1 MGILKD
7 CINKKKIDSTPVWF
21 MRQAGRYLP
30 EFREIRSK
38 NTDFINLCLNPELS
52 KEITLQPLKRF
63 KIDAAIIF
71 SDILLIPYALGQELK
86 FVKNLG
92 PQLGELDIEKI
103 INTSDNEIQN
113 KLNPVY
119 QLINITSKDSSM
131 NNRDL
136 IGFIGATWTL
146 FVYMLNRTSPKKKVD
161 ENIFNTPDQKKIFE
175 KIIATQKLH
184 IKNQIDNGA
193 SLIQIFDSW
202 AGLLTEDKYEKYIYQ
217 PTIEL
222 VEYVK
227 SLGVQ
232 VICFPRGIK
241 SYKEF
246 CDIVKP
252 SAINIDY
259 ETDPKNIADNINIP
273 IQGGM
278 NPAHL
283 LLEEDKML
291 KSARNYLEIF
301 KNHNYIFNLG
311 HGVVPETNPER
322 IKKLVDF
329 VKGYK

>member
-92 PQLGELDIEKI
+92 PQLGELNIEKI
-103 INTSDNEIQN
+103 ISTSDNEIRN

-131 NNRDL
+131 NNKDL

-273 IQGGM
+273 VQGGM

-301 KNHNYIFNLG
+301 RNHNYIFNLG

>member
-92 PQLGELDIEKI
+92 PQLGELNIERI

-119 QLINITSKDSSM
+119 QLINITSKDSTM
-131 NNRDL
+131 NNKDL

-161 ENIFNTPDQKKIFE
+161 ENIFNNPDQKKIFK

-227 SLGVQ
+227 SLGVE

-291 KSARNYLEIF
+291 RSARNYLEIF
-301 KNHNYIFNLG
+301 RNHNYIFNLG
-311 HGVVPETNPER
+311 HGVVPETNPET

>member
-92 PQLGELDIEKI
+92 PQLGELNIERI

-119 QLINITSKDSSM
+119 QLINITSKDSTM
-131 NNRDL
+131 NNKDL

-161 ENIFNTPDQKKIFE
+161 ENIFNNPDQKKIFK

-291 KSARNYLEIF
+291 RSARNYLEIF
-301 KNHNYIFNLG
+301 RNHNYIFNLG
-311 HGVVPETNPER
+311 HGVVPETNPET

>member
-92 PQLGELDIEKI
+92 PQLGELNIEKI
-103 INTSDNEIQN
+103 ISTSDNEIRN

-301 KNHNYIFNLG
+301 RNHNYIFNLG

>member
-92 PQLGELDIEKI
+92 PQLGELNIERI

-161 ENIFNTPDQKKIFE
+161 ENIFNNPDQKKIFE

-259 ETDPKNIADNINIP
+259 ETDPKNIAENINIP

>member
-92 PQLGELDIEKI
+92 PQLGELNIEKI

-131 NNRDL
+131 NNKDL

-161 ENIFNTPDQKKIFE
+161 ENIFNNPDQKKIFK

-227 SLGVQ
+227 SLGVE

-301 KNHNYIFNLG
+301 RNHNYIFNLG
-311 HGVVPETNPER
+311 HGVVPETNPET

>member
-92 PQLGELDIEKI
+92 PQLGELNIEKI

-131 NNRDL
+131 NNKDL

-146 FVYMLNRTSPKKKVD
+146 FVYMFQWVIYKYFNELRIVTKSTVYLYKVSHV
-161 ENIFNTPDQKKIFE
+161 NF
-175 KIIATQKLH
+175 
-184 IKNQIDNGA
+184 
-193 SLIQIFDSW
+193 
-202 AGLLTEDKYEKYIYQ
+202 
-217 PTIEL
+217 
-222 VEYVK
+222 
-227 SLGVQ
+227 
-232 VICFPRGIK
+232 
-241 SYKEF
+241 
-246 CDIVKP
+246 
-252 SAINIDY
+252 
-259 ETDPKNIADNINIP
+259 
-273 IQGGM
+273 
-278 NPAHL
+278 
-283 LLEEDKML
+283 
-291 KSARNYLEIF
+291 
-301 KNHNYIFNLG
+301 
-311 HGVVPETNPER
+311 
-322 IKKLVDF
+322 
-329 VKGYK
+329 

>member
-92 PQLGELDIEKI
+92 PQLGELNIEKI

-161 ENIFNTPDQKKIFE
+161 ENIFNNPDQKKIFE

-301 KNHNYIFNLG
+301 RNHNYIFNLG

>member
-92 PQLGELDIEKI
+92 PQLGELNIEKI

-131 NNRDL
+131 NNKDL

-161 ENIFNTPDQKKIFE
+161 ENIFNNPDQKKIFK

-301 KNHNYIFNLG
+301 RNHNYIFNLG

>member
-92 PQLGELDIEKI
+92 PQLGKLDIEKI

-161 ENIFNTPDQKKIFE
+161 ENIFNNPDQKKIFE

-273 IQGGM
+273 VQGGM

-301 KNHNYIFNLG
+301 RNHNYIFNLG

>member
-92 PQLGELDIEKI
+92 PQLGELNIEKI
-103 INTSDNEIQN
+103 ISTSDNEIRN

-161 ENIFNTPDQKKIFE
+161 ENIFNNPDQKKIFE

-273 IQGGM
+273 VQGGM

-301 KNHNYIFNLG
+301 RNHNYIFNLG

>member
-92 PQLGELDIEKI
+92 PQLGELNIEKI

-131 NNRDL
+131 NNKDL

-301 KNHNYIFNLG
+301 RNHNYIFNLG

>member
-92 PQLGELDIEKI
+92 PQLGELNIEKI

-161 ENIFNTPDQKKIFE
+161 ENIFNNPDQKKIFE

-273 IQGGM
+273 VQGGM

-301 KNHNYIFNLG
+301 RNHNYIFNLG

>member
-92 PQLGELDIEKI
+92 PQLGELNIERI

-131 NNRDL
+131 NNKDL

-161 ENIFNTPDQKKIFE
+161 ENIFNNPDQKKIFE

-291 KSARNYLEIF
+291 RSARNYLEIF
-301 KNHNYIFNLG
+301 RNHNYIFNLG
-311 HGVVPETNPER
+311 HGVVPETNPET

>member
-1 MGILKD
+1 
-7 CINKKKIDSTPVWF
+7 
-21 MRQAGRYLP
+21 
-30 EFREIRSK
+30 
-38 NTDFINLCLNPELS
+38 
-52 KEITLQPLKRF
+52 
-63 KIDAAIIF
+63 
-71 SDILLIPYALGQELK
+71 
-86 FVKNLG
+86 
-92 PQLGELDIEKI
+92 
-103 INTSDNEIQN
+103 
-113 KLNPVY
+113 
-119 QLINITSKDSSM
+119 M

-161 ENIFNTPDQKKIFE
+161 ENIFNNPDQKKIFE

-301 KNHNYIFNLG
+301 RNHNYIFNLG

>member
-131 NNRDL
+131 NNKDL

-273 IQGGM
+273 VQGGM

-301 KNHNYIFNLG
+301 RNHNYIFNLG

>member
-161 ENIFNTPDQKKIFE
+161 ENIFNNPDQKKIFE

-259 ETDPKNIADNINIP
+259 ETDPKKIADNINIP
-273 IQGGM
+273 VQGGM

-301 KNHNYIFNLG
+301 RNHNYIFNLG

>member
-92 PQLGELDIEKI
+92 PQLGELNIEKI

-119 QLINITSKDSSM
+119 QLINITSKDSTM
-131 NNRDL
+131 NNKDL

-161 ENIFNTPDQKKIFE
+161 ENIFNNPDQKKIFK

-227 SLGVQ
+227 SLGVE

-291 KSARNYLEIF
+291 RSARNYLEIF
-301 KNHNYIFNLG
+301 RNHNYIFNLG
-311 HGVVPETNPER
+311 HGVVPETNPET

>member
-92 PQLGELDIEKI
+92 PQLGELNIEKI
-103 INTSDNEIQN
+103 ISTSDNEIRN

-131 NNRDL
+131 NNKDL

-301 KNHNYIFNLG
+301 RNHNYIFNLG

>member
-92 PQLGELDIEKI
+92 PQLGELNIERI

-119 QLINITSKDSSM
+119 QLINITSKDSTM
-131 NNRDL
+131 NNKDL

-161 ENIFNTPDQKKIFE
+161 ENIFNNPDQKKIFK

-227 SLGVQ
+227 SLGVE

-301 KNHNYIFNLG
+301 RNHNYIFNLG
-311 HGVVPETNPER
+311 HGVVPETNPET

>member
-92 PQLGELDIEKI
+92 PQLGELNIEKI
-103 INTSDNEIQN
+103 ISTSDNEIQN

-131 NNRDL
+131 NNKDL

-301 KNHNYIFNLG
+301 RNHNYIFNLG

>member
-92 PQLGELDIEKI
+92 PQLGELNIEKI
-103 INTSDNEIQN
+103 ISTSDNEIQN

-131 NNRDL
+131 NNKDL

-161 ENIFNTPDQKKIFE
+161 ENIFNNPDQKKIFE

-259 ETDPKNIADNINIP
+259 ETDPKNIAENINIP

-301 KNHNYIFNLG
+301 RNHNYIFNLG

>member
-92 PQLGELDIEKI
+92 PQLGELNIEKI
-103 INTSDNEIQN
+103 ISTSDNEIQN

-131 NNRDL
+131 NNKDL

-161 ENIFNTPDQKKIFE
+161 ENIFNNPDQKKIFE

-301 KNHNYIFNLG
+301 RNHNYIFNLG

>member
-131 NNRDL
+131 NNKDL

-161 ENIFNTPDQKKIFE
+161 ENIFNNPDQKKIFE

-259 ETDPKNIADNINIP
+259 ETDPKNIAENINIP

-301 KNHNYIFNLG
+301 RNHNYIFNLG

>member
-131 NNRDL
+131 NNKDL

-259 ETDPKNIADNINIP
+259 ETDPKNIAENINIP

-301 KNHNYIFNLG
+301 RNHNYIFNLG

>member
-92 PQLGELDIEKI
+92 PQLGKLDIEKI

-131 NNRDL
+131 NNKDL

-273 IQGGM
+273 VQGGM

-301 KNHNYIFNLG
+301 RNHNYIFNLG

>member
-92 PQLGELDIEKI
+92 PQLGELNIEKI

-131 NNRDL
+131 NNKDL

-273 IQGGM
+273 VQGGM

>member
-92 PQLGELDIEKI
+92 PQLGELNIEKI
-103 INTSDNEIQN
+103 ISTSDNEIQN

-161 ENIFNTPDQKKIFE
+161 ENIFNNPDQKKIFE

>member
-92 PQLGELDIEKI
+92 PQLGELNIEKI

-131 NNRDL
+131 NNKDL

-273 IQGGM
+273 VQGGM

-301 KNHNYIFNLG
+301 RNHNYIFNLG

>member
-92 PQLGELDIEKI
+92 PQLGELNIEKI
-103 INTSDNEIQN
+103 ISTSDNEIQN

-301 KNHNYIFNLG
+301 RNHNYIFNLG

>member
-92 PQLGELDIEKI
+92 PQLGELNIERI

-131 NNRDL
+131 NNKDL

-227 SLGVQ
+227 SLGVE

-291 KSARNYLEIF
+291 RSARNYLEIF
-301 KNHNYIFNLG
+301 RNHNYIFNLG

>member
-92 PQLGELDIEKI
+92 PQLGELNIEKI

-131 NNRDL
+131 NNKDL

-202 AGLLTEDKYEKYIYQ
+202 AGLLTKDKYEKYIYQ

-273 IQGGM
+273 VQGGM

>member
-92 PQLGELDIEKI
+92 PQLGELNIEKI

-273 IQGGM
+273 VQGGM

-301 KNHNYIFNLG
+301 RNHNYIFNLG

>member
-92 PQLGELDIEKI
+92 PQLGKLDIEKI

-161 ENIFNTPDQKKIFE
+161 ENIFNNPDQKKIFE

-301 KNHNYIFNLG
+301 RNHNYIFNLG

>member
-92 PQLGELDIEKI
+92 PQLGELNIEKI

-131 NNRDL
+131 NNKDL

-161 ENIFNTPDQKKIFE
+161 ENIFNNPDQKKIFE

-301 KNHNYIFNLG
+301 RNHNYIFNLG